1 MKYFLNLF
9 CWPGLLFLALAAY
22 LPESLTQ
29 ANQSAAPT
37 GQAGS
42 ALRSLSGHGENFE
55 VILKFPTFKTAS
67 DVSLTA
73 YVLDST
79 TNEPIRGAVLS
90 GDMSSG
96 SESLAVTFAA
106 TPQSMPG
113 GYEGKVHVSSDKP
126 YSWLFDISLGEK
138 IDLVAIDGFKAG
150 EDSKGAPASASVKPK
165 GTGYEIK
172 LTPTR
177 IAVYIVAFI
186 VLQVAII
193 FIVRKRF
200 TFNASA
206 KDSR

>member
-9 CWPGLLFLALAAY
+9 YWPCLFFCTIIGFV
-22 LPESLTQ
+22 PENIAQ
-29 ANQSAAPT
+29 ANQTAAPT

-42 ALRSLSGHGENFE
+42 ALRSLSGHGENYE

-73 YVLDST
+73 YVLDSA

-96 SESLAVTFAA
+96 SESLAVTFTA
-106 TPQSMPG
+106 TSQAMPG
-113 GYEGKVHVSSDKP
+113 AYEGKVHVSSDKP

-138 IDLVAIDGFKAG
+138 NDLVAIDGFKAG
-150 EDSKGAPASASVKPK
+150 EDSKGAPVSASVKPK

-172 LTPTR
+172 LTPAR

-193 FIVRKRF
+193 LIIRKRF
-200 TFNASA
+200 TFNASTR
-206 KDSR
+206 DPR